1 MIDVSEIKDF
11 KELTEMKDDL
21 NFFLNKKIV
30 AEIYKSQELD
40 AEDLEEDRY
49 MARELLENVQRRLTQ
64 LSQPVKRPGSRPHR
78 RGT

>member
-11 KELTEMKDDL
+11 KELTEIKDAL

-30 AEIYKSQELD
+30 AEIYKLQELD
-40 AEDLEEDRY
+40 AEDLEDDRY
-49 MARELLENVQRRLTQ
+49 MARELLENVQRRLAQ
-64 LSQPVKRPGSRPHR
+64 LSQPAKRPGSRPPR